1 MSTLLAESTSWTTDS
16 HLPSL
21 YLHPQIEYCKSLSR
35 LMGTPV
41 NSPSPH
47 FEMSPQ
53 HCPAMPISW
62 IHSFPQPTTMTG
74 SVLVPSKPWH
84 CFPLSPSSILPT
96 FTPPLSFSEYN
107 FASYAT
113 EKLEAIRWELHTL
126 LGFFPHGKIESHHQP
141 LQPLVRISF
150 WLHWN
155 LS

>member
-1 MSTLLAESTSWTTDS
+1 MSILLAESTSWTTDG

-21 YLHPQIEYCKSLSR
+21 YLHPQTWVLQVPQQADGNSCKFLI
-35 LMGTPV
+35 TAFWDE
-41 NSPSPH
+41 PSTLPSNAH
-47 FEMSPQ
+47 FLD
-53 HCPAMPISW
+53 
-62 IHSFPQPTTMTG
+62 HSSPQPTPMTG
-74 SVLVPSKPWH
+74 SLLVPSKPWH

-96 FTPPLSFSEYN
+96 FIPPLLFSEYN

-113 EKLEAIRWELHTL
+113 EKLEAIRWEPHTL